1 MKFNKLLLIGLIV
14 ISLAGCGSNA
24 SGSASADAPLTSAN
38 SENENKEYSI
48 SEYAGFGNV
57 FIHISPSDFEKQGFA
72 LGDSVNLEFSNGA
85 KFLDIP
91 YYNGY
96 YAKVGNVALVSYPGS
111 EYLIAA
117 ICNGGSLWDEASVD
131 ENTTAKISLAEK
143 KKYLVIQNALDIY
156 EFQNKKAPDER
167 AVLREVKAGNLKEKT
182 LYRGLSPLDVKNIG
196 KSEKTVD
203 DLIEEAGIKFII
215 NLTDTK
221 EQTIEKIESGQ
232 TDTSYYKKLF
242 DEGKVANIRLDMN
255 YKSDSFAGKVVEVLK
270 TISKNEGPYY
280 IHCTEGKD
288 RSGFVCMI
296 IDCLAAANY
305 DEICDDY
312 MKSYEYNFN
321 ITKENTPDKYDV
333 IKGETLDDMLR
344 YIAGPDLENI
354 PLDEIDFV
362 NVAGRYCDSHG
373 MTVEDFDALY
383 SKLTRD

>member
-1 MKFNKLLLIGLIV
+1 MKLTKLLLIGLIL
-14 ISLAGCGSNA
+14 ISLAGCGGNVSGSSASDAPASATSNA
-24 SGSASADAPLTSAN
+24 SAT
-38 SENENKEYSI
+38 EYAV
-48 SEYAGFGNV
+48 SEYPGFGNV
-57 FIHISPSDFEKQGFA
+57 FIHIAPSDFEKLGFE

-96 YAKVGNVALVSYPGS
+96 YAKAGNVALVSYPGTQ
-111 EYLIAA
+111 YLIAA
-117 ICNGGSLWDEASVD
+117 ICNGGSLWQEASVD

-143 KKYLVIQNALDIY
+143 KKYLIIQNALDIY

-167 AVLREVKAGNLKEKT
+167 AVFREVKEGNLKEKT

-215 NLTDTK
+215 NLADTK
-221 EQTIEKIESGQ
+221 EEATEKIESGQ
-232 TDTSYYKKLF
+232 TDISYYKKLF
-242 DEGKVANIRLDMN
+242 DDGKVANIRLDMN
-255 YKSDSFAGKVVEVLK
+255 YKSDAFADKVVEVLK
-270 TISKNEGPYY
+270 AISENEGPYY

-321 ITKENTPDKYDV
+321 ITKDKTPDKYDV

-344 YIAGPDLENI
+344 YIAGPDLESI
-354 PLDEIDFV
+354 PLDGIDFV

-373 MTVEDFDALY
+373 MTDSDFDALY
-383 SKLTRD
+383 TKLTRD